1 MTSAVDGLA
10 ERFTTHEGKRLRYLT
25 GGEGPPILLC
35 HGFIGSAE
43 NFTDWFD
50 VLLQRRTVIAPDL
63 PGFGR
68 SAPMDGGHTAPALA
82 RAALAAA
89 QHAGADQFDVAGLC
103 LGTPI
108 ALAVQRARP
117 QATGRVILHTPLVAP
132 WLVRRAFHIQ
142 VGFMLAPIVYPAI
155 VWLAHQRPVSDIYK
169 RLMVEGTNVDA
180 VAAKAN
186 FDNQVLA
193 DPRAAREW
201 LHDAMRR
208 DDLAQVRGSGR
219 PTLILVAEHD
229 RIVNVRR
236 LRSAI
241 AGAPD
246 VSFDV
251 IRQAGHAWSPELSR
265 RQRALI
271 AAFLD
276 DQPLPRTEGAAVAA
290 A

>member
-1 MTSAVDGLA
+1 MNAAVNGLE
-10 ERFTTHEGKRLRYLT
+10 ERFTTHDGKRLRYLT
-25 GGEGPPILLC
+25 GGAGPPLLLC

-43 NFTDWFD
+43 NFNDWFD
-50 VLLQRRTVIAPDL
+50 ILLQRRTIIAPDL

-68 SAPMDGGHTAPALA
+68 STPLDGGHTAPALA

-89 QHAGADQFDVAGLC
+89 GDAGADHFDVAGLC
-103 LGTPI
+103 LGTPV

-117 QATGRVILHTPLVAP
+117 QATERLILHTPLVAP
-132 WLVRRAFHIQ
+132 WLVRRSFHIQ
-142 VGFMLAPIVYPAI
+142 VGFMLAPIVYPGI
-155 VWLAHQRPVSDIYK
+155 VWLAHQRTMSDIYK
-169 RLMVEGTNVDA
+169 RLMVEGKAVDP
-180 VAAKAN
+180 VAAKVN

-201 LHDAMRR
+201 LHDALQRN
-208 DDLAQVRGSGR
+208 DLAQVRGSGR

-236 LRSAI
+236 LGSAV
-241 AGAPD
+241 ADAPD

-251 IRQAGHAWSPELSR
+251 IRRAGHAWSPELSR
-265 RQRALI
+265 RQRVLI

-276 DQPLPRTEGAAVAA
+276 DQPLPRAESAAVAA

>member
-1 MTSAVDGLA
+1 VTSAVNGLE

-25 GGEGPPILLC
+25 GGTGRPLLLC

-43 NFTDWFD
+43 NFSDWFE
-50 VLLQRRTVIAPDL
+50 VLLSRRTIIAPDL

-89 QHAGADQFDVAGLC
+89 TDAGADEFDIAGLC
-103 LGTPI
+103 LGTPV

-117 QATGRVILHTPLVAP
+117 HATGRLILHTPLVAP
-132 WLVRRAFHIQ
+132 WLVRRSFHLQ
-142 VGFMLAPIVYPAI
+142 VGFMLAPVVYRGI
-155 VWLAHQRPVSDIYK
+155 VWMAHQRTLSDIYK
-169 RLMVEGTNVDA
+169 RIMVEGKNVDP
-180 VAAKAN
+180 VAAKVN

-201 LHDAMRR
+201 LRDALRR
-208 DDLAQVRGSGR
+208 NDFAQVFGSGH

-229 RIVNVRR
+229 RIVNVSR
-236 LRSAI
+236 LESAV
-241 AGAPD
+241 AGAKD

-251 IRQAGHAWSPELSR
+251 IRKAGHAWSPELSR

-276 DQPLPRTEGAAVAA
+276 DEPLPRSDGATVVAA
-290 A
+290 

>member
-1 MTSAVDGLA
+1 VISAVNGLE

-25 GGEGPPILLC
+25 GGTGPPLLLC

-43 NFTDWFD
+43 NFNDWFE
-50 VLLQRRTVIAPDL
+50 VLLSRRTIIAPDL

-68 SAPMDGGHTAPALA
+68 SAPLDGGHTAPALA

-89 QHAGADQFDVAGLC
+89 TDAGAEEFDIAGLC
-103 LGTPI
+103 LGTPV
-108 ALAVQRARP
+108 ALAIQRARP
-117 QATGRVILHTPLVAP
+117 EATGRLILHTPLVAP
-132 WLVRRAFHIQ
+132 WLVRRTFHLQ
-142 VGFMLAPIVYPAI
+142 VGFMLAPVVYPGI
-155 VWLAHQRPVSDIYK
+155 VWMAHQRPLSDIYK
-169 RLMVEGTNVDA
+169 RLMVEGKNVDQ
-180 VAAKAN
+180 VAAKVN

-193 DPRAAREW
+193 HPRAAREW
-201 LHDAMRR
+201 LRDALRR
-208 DDLAQVRGSGR
+208 NDFAQVFGSGH

-229 RIVNVRR
+229 RIVNVPR
-236 LRSAI
+236 LESAV

-265 RQRALI
+265 RQRVLI

-276 DQPLPRTEGAAVAA
+276 DQPLPRTDGVVVAA
-290 A
+290 

>member
-1 MTSAVDGLA
+1 MTSVVNGLE
-10 ERFTTHEGKRLRYLT
+10 ERFTTYEGKRLRYLT
-25 GGEGPPILLC
+25 GGAGPPLLLC

-43 NFTDWFD
+43 NFTDWFEA
-50 VLLQRRTVIAPDL
+50 LLHRRTIIAPDL

-82 RAALAAA
+82 RAALTAAD
-89 QHAGADQFDVAGLC
+89 HAGAEHFDVAGLC
-103 LGTPI
+103 LGSPV

-132 WLVRRAFHIQ
+132 WLVRRAFHMQ
-142 VGFMLAPIVYPAI
+142 VGLMLAPIVYPSI
-155 VWLAHQRPVSDIYK
+155 VWLAHQRTMSDIYK
-169 RLMVEGTNVDA
+169 RLMVEGKDVDP

-201 LHDAMRR
+201 LHDVLQR

-236 LRSAI
+236 LESAI
-241 AGAPD
+241 AGAQD

-251 IRQAGHAWSPELSR
+251 IRRAGHAWSPELSR